1 MTPHAPRHGVWR
13 AYRNSDSDDVEAK
26 GKPPASLLG
35 MLDRGMEGDW
45 APMDDGDSDFQ
56 GEVGG
61 GMLLRPVKRGGF
73 FFAQDAE
80 FCLKFFFSL
89 SQLHPATRFGS
100 VGCQLESR
108 FCSFAVTHRWEGAS
122 WEGGKPQKTTP

>member
-1 MTPHAPRHGVWR
+1 MNPHAPRHGVWR
-13 AYRNSDSDDVEAK
+13 AYRDSDSDDVEAK

-61 GMLLRPVKRGGF
+61 GMLLRPVKSF
-73 FFAQDAE
+73 FF
-80 FCLKFFFSL
+80 LRRML
-89 SQLHPATRFGS
+89 SS
-100 VGCQLESR
+100 V
-108 FCSFAVTHRWEGAS
+108 
-122 WEGGKPQKTTP
+122 

>member
-1 MTPHAPRHGVWR
+1 MNPHAPRHWR
-13 AYRNSDSDDVEAK
+13 AYRDSDSDDVEAK

-35 MLDRGMEGDW
+35 MLDRGMEADW

-73 FFAQDAE
+73 F
-80 FCLKFFFSL
+80 LRRML
-89 SQLHPATRFGS
+89 SS
-100 VGCQLESR
+100 V
-108 FCSFAVTHRWEGAS
+108 
-122 WEGGKPQKTTP
+122 